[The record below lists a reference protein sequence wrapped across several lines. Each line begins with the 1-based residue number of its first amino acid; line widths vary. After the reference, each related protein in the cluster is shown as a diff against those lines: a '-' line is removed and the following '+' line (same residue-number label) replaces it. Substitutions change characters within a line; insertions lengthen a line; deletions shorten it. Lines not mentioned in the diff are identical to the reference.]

1 MIGGSISDRG
11 KKFFSSFGRGGG
23 CVCGG
28 ASSLLFS
35 GYWVSFPVAKVFC
48 VWSWPFTSSPVLRLT
63 MGGAMPVPSLYIN
76 LIC

>member
-1 MIGGSISDRG
+1 
-11 KKFFSSFGRGGG
+11 
-23 CVCGG
+23 
-28 ASSLLFS
+28 
-35 GYWVSFPVAKVFC
+35 VAKVFC